1 MAGAAGGRLELRE
14 TRGTLEVMF
23 GRLTKLS
30 GTRRTLADYA
40 ITMVL
45 AVGLALLIQ
54 AFIVKPYM
62 IPSPSM
68 ANTLLPGQRV
78 LVDRVAYHYRDIA
91 RGDVIVFKQPH
102 GQPGMDVLIK
112 RVVGL
117 PGDTLSLEGG
127 KLFVNGRPL
136 EEPYVR
142 VVGGQVEP
150 TDPAETAGG
159 PTSAAW
165 SLLSPYTLPP
175 GQYFVMG
182 DNRTNS
188 GDSRYWG
195 TVPEENVIGRAFFSY
210 WPLERLG
217 AL

>member
-1 MAGAAGGRLELRE
+1 
-14 TRGTLEVMF
+14 MF
-23 GRLTKLS
+23 GRLTRLS
-30 GTRRTLADYA
+30 GTRRTLVDYA
-40 ITMVL
+40 ITIVL

-54 AFIVKPYM
+54 AFVVKPYM

-68 ANTLLPGQRV
+68 ANTLVPGQRV
-78 LVDRVAYHYRDIA
+78 LVDRLTYHYRDIA

-102 GQPGMDVLIK
+102 GQPGKDILIK

-117 PGDTLSLEGG
+117 PGDTLSLDSGRLYVNG
-127 KLFVNGRPL
+127 KLQN
-136 EEPYVR
+136 EPYVR

-150 TDPAETAGG
+150 TDPADTFGG
-159 PTSAAW
+159 PASAGW
-165 SLLSPYTLPP
+165 SLATPYTLPA

-188 GDSRYWG
+188 GDSRYFG

-210 WPLERLG
+210 WPPGRLG
-217 AL
+217 TL